1 MESKNKIMKTNQE
14 ILDQFG
20 RILIS
25 EVFDKQYGFIKNDV
39 SDLVETKGY
48 ENLFCNMTKS
58 QKSEIEKYTK
68 EVLEGALFDF
78 LKIFEEHEAFKIKF
92 QNENTQ
98 VDLVEISE
106 MLKAEPIV
114 ENSWINRF
122 SAFKFSD
129 TK

>member
-1 MESKNKIMKTNQE
+1 
-14 ILDQFG
+14 
-20 RILIS
+20 
-25 EVFDKQYGFIKNDV
+25 
-39 SDLVETKGY
+39 
-48 ENLFCNMTKS
+48 MTKS

-98 VDLVEISE
+98 VELVEISE

-114 ENSWINRF
+114 ENGWINRF